1 LKFNFLGGQHKGF
14 SPNQNT
20 QETVN
25 MFLEVD
31 SSEENKL
38 TLYRVD
44 GKKDFIE
51 LPKSPIYNM
60 AEFRGVLY
68 VVAGDSIYKIIET
81 VGGYTYS
88 LIGSAD
94 LTLNVTIAANNA
106 GQLCFNSSYT
116 QKAYVLDTNTDT
128 LTQISDP
135 AFYGSPRVDYLD
147 GYGVFVKPNSQQ
159 FYISALNDFS
169 SFDALDFASDEADP
183 DNLVTFIV
191 DHRELILFGERTTT
205 VWFNNGGADFPL
217 SRRDGAEMEAG
228 CAAAL
233 SVAKL
238 DNTVFFLGRNVYGHG
253 LVYRLNQYVPQI
265 VSNRGIE
272 QMINTFARIDDA
284 IAYAYQKNGHSF
296 YVLTFPTAN
305 KTLVYDASIQ
315 DPDMAWSV
323 RETYNLGR
331 DRAIC
336 HAFAF
341 NKHLVGD
348 YSSGKI
354 FELDEN
360 THTDGGLPI
369 VWSRTST
376 HIISD
381 YKRIRHKEVV
391 LNFQTGVGL
400 EDGSDPLIYLT
411 YSDDGGHGYITPRE
425 ASLGVI
431 GQRKNRV
438 MFSRLGQSRDR
449 VYKVFGSAPVKTV
462 FISGFIELEALAT

>member
-1 LKFNFLGGQHKGF
+1 LG
-14 SPNQNT
+14 
-20 QETVN
+20 TV
-25 MFLEVD
+25 
-31 SSEENKL
+31 
-38 TLYRVD
+38 
-44 GKKDFIE
+44 
-51 LPKSPIYNM
+51 
-60 AEFRGVLY
+60 
-68 VVAGDSIYKIIET
+68 
-81 VGGYTYS
+81 
-88 LIGSAD
+88 D
-94 LTLNVTIAANNA
+94 LTFNVTIAANNA

-116 QKAYVLDTNTDT
+116 LKAYVLDTNTDT
-128 LTQISDP
+128 LTQITDP

-217 SRRDGAEMEAG
+217 SRRDGAEMESG

-331 DRAIC
+331 DRATC

-348 YSSGKI
+348 SQSGKI

-369 VWSRTST
+369 VWSRTSA

-400 EDGSDPLIYLT
+400 EDGTDPLIYLT
-411 YSDDGGHGYITPRE
+411 YSDDGGHSYITPRE

-438 MFSRLGQSRDR
+438 MFSRLG
-449 VYKVFGSAPVKTV
+449 
-462 FISGFIELEALAT
+462 